1 MRQRL
6 PRQKDE
12 QHLDFIRS
20 LPCVCCG
27 DDTTTEAAHL
37 RAANRR
43 WGKAY
48 TGKQEK
54 PSDMWALPLCGR
66 EHLIQ
71 HTMNEVQFWQDR
83 GIDPWAMALS
93 LYAAS
98 GDHELAQEVIA
109 GRRAFA
115 EAP

>member
-1 MRQRL
+1 
-6 PRQKDE
+6 
-12 QHLDFIRS
+12 
-20 LPCVCCG
+20 
-27 DDTTTEAAHL
+27 
-37 RAANRR
+37 
-43 WGKAY
+43 
-48 TGKQEK
+48 
-54 PSDMWALPLCGR
+54 
-66 EHLIQ
+66 
-71 HTMNEVQFWQDR
+71 MNEVQFWQDR